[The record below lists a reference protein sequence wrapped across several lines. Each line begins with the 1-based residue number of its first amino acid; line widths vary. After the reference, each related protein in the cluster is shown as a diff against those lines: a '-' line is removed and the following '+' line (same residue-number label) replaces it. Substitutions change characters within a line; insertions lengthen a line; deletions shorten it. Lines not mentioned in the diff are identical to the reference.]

1 MVNQNITTRLNR
13 IMQASIPLYQLHQIL
28 LEATTKD
35 TRFMTYLKANG
46 YDDIFTK
53 NPNIKKR
60 PAYCTQDFTRFP
72 WYDKDDKLMIKPET
86 IEAIESAIVVVL

>member
-1 MVNQNITTRLNR
+1 MNNITTRLNH
-13 IMQASIPLYQLHQIL
+13 IMQAPIPLYQLRQIL
-28 LEATTKD
+28 LTTTVKD
-35 TRFMTYLKANG
+35 TRFMAYLKTNG

-60 PAYCTQDFTRFP
+60 PAYCTQNFTRFP

-86 IEAIESAIVVVL
+86 IEAIEAAIIVAL